1 MVIEYHELRGLL
13 QSNLLKILF
22 VKKDGT
28 EREIYCTLMPETIKN
43 TFSSDKE
50 KTNPQTQNRVLAVY
64 DTKVQGWRSM
74 IVENII
80 SYSVVKQ

>member
-1 MVIEYHELRGLL
+1 MIVEYHELRGLL
-13 QSNLLKILF
+13 QNNLLKILF

-28 EREIYCTLMPETIKN
+28 EREMYCTLMPETIKH
-43 TFSSDKE
+43 TLSSDKE
-50 KTNPQTQNRVLAVY
+50 KTNTQTQNRVLAVY